1 MNKTPSASSENA
13 TVRSPNSRRRP
24 ARTLR
29 QSAGTIAFIGGLA
42 VLLSWAWFFR
52 GTEFVTARHGFGYWS
67 GIVGASM
74 MAVLLLYPL
83 RKRVRFMRSWGA
95 LPKWFRWHMALG
107 LLGPTLIIVHS
118 NFEARSMNALVA
130 LIAMLIVAG
139 SGLVGRYLYVQ
150 IHRGLYGA
158 KLEAKELLAD
168 ATSSRAMLGTELAGS
183 VEWNARLRAFEQV
196 ALAPV
201 TNFGRAVW
209 RNLSLGALERKTR
222 KALQRDFNA
231 AVNRQAEAQGWPR
244 ADRRRHLRDGRGRIA
259 RYFRATRRA
268 ANFAV
273 YERLFAL
280 WHVLHLPLIALLVV
294 TAIIHIVAVHLY

>member
-1 MNKTPSASSENA
+1 MATGINRPGAPSPKRK
-13 TVRSPNSRRRP
+13 RSAGTFRK
-24 ARTLR
+24 
-29 QSAGTIAFIGGLA
+29 SAGTIAFVGAIA
-42 VLLSWAWFFR
+42 VLLCWAWLYR
-52 GTEFVTARHGFGYWS
+52 GTEFITARHGFGYWC

-83 RKRVRFMRSWGA
+83 RKRVRVMRSWGA
-95 LPKWFRWHMALG
+95 LPKWFRWHMAFG

-139 SGLVGRYLYVQ
+139 SGLVGRYLYAK

-158 KLEAKELLAD
+158 KLEAKEILAD
-168 ATSSRAMLGTELAGS
+168 ATANRAMLGTDLVGS
-183 VEWNARLRAFEQV
+183 AEWDDRLRTFEQA

-201 TNFGRAVW
+201 TNLGRAFW
-209 RNLSLGALERKTR
+209 RNLSLGPLERKTR
-222 KALQRDFNA
+222 KALQKDFETA
-231 AVNRQAEAQGWPR
+231 MNRLAETRSWPR
-244 ADRRRHLRDGRGRIA
+244 AERRRHLRDGRARIA

-268 ANFAV
+268 VNFAM

-280 WHVLHLPLIALLVV
+280 WHVLHLPLIVLLVV